1 VRQNGDE
8 AFISQYKQR
17 SLGSEKV
24 RYRVAVGP
32 MLSHTLAK
40 EKRASYSQEYG
51 VEAIVVA
58 MSQ

>member
-1 VRQNGDE
+1 M
-8 AFISQYKQR
+8 SQYKHR

-32 MLSHTLAK
+32 MLSHTLADD
-40 EKRASYSQEYG
+40 KRASYSEKYG